1 MFPLPYD
8 GAIDQLTLL
17 VDGKEYEAKLLSKE
31 EARRR
36 YEEIVRKNRDPALL
50 EWVGTGMFQ
59 TSVFP
64 IPPGAKRTVTLRYSQ
79 LLPQELRPH
88 RFHLPAE
95 HGQVHERAARETQH
109 PTGDR
114 KQRRQSRT
122 STRPRTRS
130 NIERPDKTHA
140 VVKYEAKNIVPG
152 EDFRLFFDTRRGER
166 RRERRQLSAQRQTKT
181 ATSCCSPA
189 PK

>member
-79 LLPQELRPH
+79 LLPQELRPD

-95 HGQVHERAARETQH
+95 HGQVHQRAARQAEH
-109 PTGDR
+109 PR
-114 KQRRQSRT
+114 W
-122 STRPRTRS
+122 RS
-130 NIERPDKTHA
+130 KAATPIKNVYSATHTVEIERPDKTHA
-140 VVKYEAKNIVPG
+140 VVTYEAKKIG
-152 EDFRLFFDTRRGER
+152 ARRGLSPVLRQR
-166 RRERRQLSAQRQTKT
+166 RRRTSARASSATGPKRTTT
-181 ATSCCSPA
+181 ATSCCWPA

>member
-17 VDGKEYEAKLLSKE
+17 VDGKEFQAKLLSKE

-50 EWVGTGMFQ
+50 EWVGNGMFQ

-88 RFHLPAE
+88 RFHLPAQ
-95 HGQVHERAARETQH
+95 HGQVHQRAA
-109 PTGDR
+109 
-114 KQRRQSRT
+114 
-122 STRPRTRS
+122 STKL
-130 NIERPDKTHA
+130 NIRLAIESSAPIKNVYSATHA
-140 VVKYEAKNIVPG
+140 VEH
-152 EDFRLFFDTRRGER
+152 R
-166 RRERRQLSAQRQTKT
+166 T
-181 ATSCCSPA
+181 AR
-189 PK
+189 